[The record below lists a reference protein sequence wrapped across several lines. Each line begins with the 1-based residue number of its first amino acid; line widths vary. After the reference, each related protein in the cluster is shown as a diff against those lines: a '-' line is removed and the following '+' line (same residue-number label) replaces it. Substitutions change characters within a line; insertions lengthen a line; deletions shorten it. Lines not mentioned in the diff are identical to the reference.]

1 MKIKITTEQYNEIQ
15 NEIIRLENIVADTRD
30 EMNGWDFQF
39 YDTKIAVLKEILEKE
54 EIDLD
59 EIF

>member
-15 NEIIRLENIVADTRD
+15 NEVIKLENIVSDTRD

-39 YDTKIAVLKEILEKE
+39 YDTKIAILKEILKTE

-59 EIF
+59 QIF